1 MASLFISAILWAAY
15 EVSIAVLLPKATTIE
30 INNFI
35 GYRGLSNFLLLW
47 PLLLLAFALNPN
59 FFEFLGQLTT
69 AGVIGLFSMMLI
81 SVGTSLMI
89 ALGITYTSP
98 IFIRIGATLST
109 PASILFQ
116 RYEKEKVGGYTYA
129 GCLLT
134 IIGFIFINLKWK
146 SKRFSY
152 KTKGSCQ
159 CKFLKAEPMNSH
171 NNFRKSITKSSL
183 NQMTTKLSA
192 NEHFSASFSSI
203 INSL

>member
-109 PASILFQ
+109 PASILFKGT
-116 RYEKEKVGGYTYA
+116 RRRRWVGILMLGV
-129 GCLLT
+129 CLL
-134 IIGFIFINLKWK
+134 L
-146 SKRFSY
+146 
-152 KTKGSCQ
+152 
-159 CKFLKAEPMNSH
+159 
-171 NNFRKSITKSSL
+171 
-183 NQMTTKLSA
+183 
-192 NEHFSASFSSI
+192 
-203 INSL
+203 